1 MQTHE
6 EAVKQARS
14 QGTAEQLFACDLVAE
29 ALKRTGV
36 EVRHVILSL
45 HVDGGIEMC
54 FRSPL
59 DVREHDP
66 SYGWKAVGCSATP
79 AKIAAL
85 LFALA
90 ECTSLSDVEMAIK
103 KSGDW

>member
-14 QGTAEQLFACDLVAE
+14 QGTAEQLFACDLVTE

-36 EVRHVILSL
+36 EVRYVVPSF

-66 SYGWKAVGCSATP
+66 DYGWKVIGRSVTP
-79 AKIAAL
+79 AKITML
-85 LFALA
+85 MFALA
-90 ECTSLSDVEMAIK
+90 GCLSPSGVEMAIRK
-103 KSGDW
+103 AW

>member
-6 EAVKQARS
+6 ESVKQARLG
-14 QGTAEQLFACDLVAE
+14 GTPEQLFACDVAAE
-29 ALKRTGV
+29 ALRMAGV
-36 EVRHVILSL
+36 EVRHVVPSL

-59 DVREHDP
+59 DVRDDDP
-66 SYGWKAVGCSATP
+66 SYGWKAIGYSATA

-90 ECTSLSDVEMAIK
+90 ECTSSSGVEMAIRK
-103 KSGDW
+103 AW